1 LSLVNQAQILFLL
14 GGLVLLMFLILIEVA
29 IAETHKTTHKSL
41 RFCKDLRSHCRIGHS
56 DSLFWSMFFTTFVAG
71 Q

>member
-29 IAETHKTTHKSL
+29 D
-41 RFCKDLRSHCRIGHS
+41 RR
-56 DSLFWSMFFTTFVAG
+56 DSLKRLTESILADLVISIS
-71 Q
+71 